1 MSGLTGVKQ
10 LRRDPMG
17 LLLAAEDAALRSMA
31 RRELLGE
38 STPEISVA
46 ELPGVR
52 LAVARQQPD
61 GRWKYPGGNPDVR
74 SRAAY
79 DQMET
84 YRQLGVLVCKFGL
97 DRQHPA
103 VAAAAAF
110 LSSCQTEAGDY
121 RGIYGHQYTPN
132 YSAAITELLIRAGYD
147 GTTQVEKAMRWLL
160 SMRQDD
166 GGWAIP
172 TRTLGMS
179 LNVMLTARE
188 TVEPDRGRP
197 SSHLITGIV
206 VRALAA
212 HPGYRHSADTRRA
225 AELVKSRFFRRDV
238 YPDRAAPSNWLVFSY
253 PFWWTDLLSVLDS
266 LARIGFRADDPAID
280 RGVAWFIENQE
291 PSGLWN
297 AGRNRPKRPDSD
309 LWVGLAICRMLNTIS
324 A

>member
-1 MSGLTGVKQ
+1 MKQ

-17 LLLAAEDAALRSMA
+17 LLVAADDAALRSMA

-38 STPEISVA
+38 TTPEISVA

-52 LAVARQQPD
+52 RAVARQQPD
-61 GRWKYPGGNPDVR
+61 GRWKYPGGNPQIR

-79 DQMET
+79 DQLET

-103 VAAAAAF
+103 VAAAVEF

-132 YSAAITELLIRAGYD
+132 YSAAITELLIRAGYE
-147 GTTQVEKAMRWLL
+147 GSAQVENAMRWLL
-160 SMRQDD
+160 AMRQDD

-179 LNVMLTARE
+179 LNGMLTAHQ
-188 TVEPDRGRP
+188 TFEPDRSRP

-206 VRALAA
+206 LRALAA
-212 HPGYRHSADTRRA
+212 HPRYRHWADTRRA
-225 AELVKSRFFRRDV
+225 ADLLKARFFHRDV
-238 YPDRAAPSNWLVFSY
+238 YPDRAAPSNWLVFSH
-253 PFWWTDLLSVLDS
+253 PFWWTDLLSALDS
-266 LARIGFRADDPAID
+266 LARIGLRAGDPDIA
-280 RGVAWFIENQE
+280 RGVAWFINHQE

-297 AGRNRPKRPDSD
+297 TGRNRPKGPHSD
-309 LWVGLAICRMLNTIS
+309 LWVGLAICRMLNAIS

>member
-1 MSGLTGVKQ
+1 MSRLTGMKR
-10 LRRDPMG
+10 LRRDPIRS
-17 LLLAAEDAALRSMA
+17 LLAADDAALRSMA
-31 RRELLGE
+31 RRQLLGE
-38 STPEISVA
+38 TTPEITLA

-52 LAVARQQPD
+52 RAVARQQPD
-61 GRWKYPGGNPDVR
+61 GRWKYPGGKPDIR

-79 DQMET
+79 DQLET

-103 VAAAAAF
+103 VAAAAGF

-121 RGIYGHQYTPN
+121 RGIYGRQYTPN
-132 YSAAITELLIRAGYD
+132 YSAAITELLIRAGYE
-147 GTTQVEKAMRWLL
+147 GSAQVENALRWLL
-160 SMRQDD
+160 GIRQDD

-188 TVEPDRGRP
+188 TFEPDRSRP

-225 AELVKSRFFRRDV
+225 AELLKSRFFRRDA

-253 PFWWTDLLSVLDS
+253 PFWWTDLLSALDS
-266 LARIGFRADDPAID
+266 LARIGFRADDPGID
-280 RGVAWFIENQE
+280 PGVAWFVDNQE

-297 AGRNRPKRPDSD
+297 TGRNRPKGPHSD
-309 LWVGLAICRMLNTIS
+309 LWVGLAICRMLNAIS